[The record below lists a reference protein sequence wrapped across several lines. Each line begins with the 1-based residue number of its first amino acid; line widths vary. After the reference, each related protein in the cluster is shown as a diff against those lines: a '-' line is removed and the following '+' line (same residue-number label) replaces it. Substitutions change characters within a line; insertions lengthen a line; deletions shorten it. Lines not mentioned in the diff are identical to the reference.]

1 MLLHHLATQKTV
13 VGGMV
18 SSCHCLSFYSMEL
31 VWDVQ
36 GNLTGML
43 ALKDRV
49 S

>member
-1 MLLHHLATQKTV
+1 MLLHHLATQKPV

-18 SSCHCLSFYSMEL
+18 SSCHCLSVYSMEL

-36 GNLTGML
+36 GNLTGTL